1 MGDERAGAR
10 GVDDDDREGGREGGD
25 GGAQAGDETHAE
37 NYDAAQLAVR
47 VREIDRRR
55 EHTSTM

>member
-1 MGDERAGAR
+1 MSR
-10 GVDDDDREGGREGGD
+10 GIRGGGGGPRGWREG
-25 GGAQAGDETHAE
+25 AQTGDETHVE
-37 NYDAAQLAVR
+37 SYDAAQLAVR

>member
-1 MGDERAGAR
+1 MSELARAS
-10 GVDDDDREGGREGGD
+10 GG
-25 GGAQAGDETHAE
+25 GGAQAGEAQTGDETHAE
-37 NYDAAQLAVR
+37 SYDAAQLAVR

>member
-1 MGDERAGAR
+1 MSELERVAVVGSE
-10 GVDDDDREGGREGGD
+10 EGGGV
-25 GGAQAGDETHAE
+25 QTGDETHAE
-37 NYDAAQLAVR
+37 SYDAAQLAVR